1 MTPMFHQ
8 RSLHPN
14 LTICVLSALLLWTGC
29 KSQPVAVQFD
39 HPKPTISL
47 DKTWVKTEAG
57 ANSIGVRHDNGDGV
71 VVRLTQTPEILLV
84 QGGRPTGV
92 RFTPTSNE
100 LTAITIKQDGPDL
113 LVRLAGPPINTIT
126 DHKEAPEDPALTWL
140 RIRPRST
147 GWRVILDG
155 LGTLHLPEGPVSPR
169 SEGFRLSANG
179 THYDITTDAKANQ
192 SWVEDG
198 WHFSTTPAVHQADAY
213 PRLSLSVGS
222 ADTSSTQP
230 APESGKASQ

>member
-14 LTICVLSALLLWTGC
+14 LTICVLSAFLLWTGC
-29 KSQPVAVQFD
+29 KAQPVSVQFD
-39 HPKPTISL
+39 HPVPTISL
-47 DKTWVKTEAG
+47 DETWVKTEAG
-57 ANSIGVRHDNGDGV
+57 ENHIGVRHENGDGV

-126 DHKEAPEDPALTWL
+126 DHKEAPEDPALRGCVFALGQLGGASFWMAWARCTFQKGPFHL
-140 RIRPRST
+140 SPKGFGCPRTAPTMTSRQT
-147 GWRVILDG
+147 PRH
-155 LGTLHLPEGPVSPR
+155 TPV
-169 SEGFRLSANG
+169 G
-179 THYDITTDAKANQ
+179 
-192 SWVEDG
+192 
-198 WHFSTTPAVHQADAY
+198 
-213 PRLSLSVGS
+213 
-222 ADTSSTQP
+222 
-230 APESGKASQ
+230 